1 MLCKILRNGKRKED
15 YFHGQSFYEIVLE
28 DDELKFLVKDFN
40 DRDWKTLDLPTYD
53 DDDNVAN
60 NNGRIHDDE
69 DEASEKIRR

>member
-53 DDDNVAN
+53 DDNVAN